1 MSVTQQAEFLF
12 SKTSLRLSLPCLKLR
27 FPSTALKHI
36 LHMASKALCDLN
48 SASLCSSISLFSP
61 LDSLC
66 SLVAVTFFLPLEHIR
81 LRASALVSTQNTCC
95 LPFKSQL
102 RFPEISLVSLAKVSA
117 PASSTPSYPVFSFD
131 SHIIPFYHLYSF
143 YQFINYLLLFGCIF
157 FIPF

>member
-1 MSVTQQAEFLF
+1 
-12 SKTSLRLSLPCLKLR
+12 
-27 FPSTALKHI
+27 
-36 LHMASKALCDLN
+36 MASEALCDLN

-66 SLVAVTFFLPLEHIR
+66 SLVPVTFFLPLEHIR

-95 LPFKSQL
+95 LPFRSQL
-102 RFPEISLVSLAKVSA
+102 RFPEISLVSLAKVSV

-143 YQFINYLLLFGCIF
+143 YQFINIYYYLVVFFYTLLNVSSLRVYYVSTLYTLVISK
-157 FIPF
+157 